1 MRLQPLLKR
10 RRRNS
15 MRYARLALASVAL
28 LFAGCT
34 PAAAPDAYTKVEI
47 KPFLGKPVLGDPNA
61 PVELAEYASTTCGH
75 CRAFHEQVF
84 PELKAKYIDTGK
96 VKLAWYVLPTA
107 PAPLS
112 LAGAAIARC
121 AGEDRFFDVIDTLF
135 DEQEALFNASSPEDM
150 KNKLNAIGEKFGL
163 SPDAVATCIDD
174 PTIQQTTNAALADMP
189 QTITGTPS
197 FVINGVKIEPES
209 LEGLTAAIEAEL
221 AKAAAPAD
229 PAAPATPPQ

>member
-1 MRLQPLLKR
+1 MK
-10 RRRNS
+10 N
-15 MRYARLALASVAL
+15 ARLALASVVL
-28 LFAGCT
+28 LFAACT
-34 PAAAPDAYTKVEI
+34 PAADPDAYTKVEI
-47 KPFLGKPVLGDPNA
+47 KPFLGKPILGDPDA

-75 CRAFHEQVF
+75 CKAFHDEVF

-112 LAGAAIARC
+112 MAGAAIARC
-121 AGEDRFFDVIDTLF
+121 AGEDRFFEAIDTLF
-135 DEQEALFNASSPEDM
+135 DQQDALFNAPSPADM
-150 KNKLNAIGEKFGL
+150 KKQLNDIGGKFGL

-174 PTIQQTTNAALADMP
+174 PTIQQATNAALADMP

-209 LEGLTAAIEAEL
+209 LEGIAAAIDAEL
-221 AKAAAPAD
+221 AKSAAPAD
-229 PAAPATPPQ
+229 PAAPAPPQ

>member
-1 MRLQPLLKR
+1 MRH
-10 RRRNS
+10 
-15 MRYARLALASVAL
+15 ARLALASAAL
-28 LFAGCT
+28 LFAACT
-34 PAAAPDAYTKVEI
+34 PAADPDAYTKVPI
-47 KPFLGKPVLGDPNA
+47 QPFLGKPVLGDSNA

-75 CRAFHEQVF
+75 CKAFHDEIF
-84 PELKAKYIDTGK
+84 PELKARYIDTGK

-121 AGEDRFFDVIDTLF
+121 AGEDRFFGAIDTLF
-135 DEQEALFNASSPEDM
+135 DQQEALFNAASPADM
-150 KNKLNAIGEKFGL
+150 KKQLNDIGAKFDL
-163 SPDAVATCIDD
+163 SPDATATCIDD
-174 PTIQQTTNAALADMP
+174 PAIQQATNAALADMP

-209 LEGLTAAIEAEL
+209 LEGLSAAIEAEL

-229 PAAPATPPQ
+229 PATPAEPGAPATPPQ

>member
-1 MRLQPLLKR
+1 MKH
-10 RRRNS
+10 
-15 MRYARLALASVAL
+15 ARLALASVVL
-28 LFAGCT
+28 LFAACT
-34 PAAAPDAYTKVEI
+34 PAADPDAYTKVEI
-47 KPFLGKPVLGDPNA
+47 KPFLGKPILGDPDA

-75 CRAFHEQVF
+75 CKAFHDEVF

-112 LAGAAIARC
+112 MAGAAIARC
-121 AGEDRFFDVIDTLF
+121 AGEDRFFEAIDTLF
-135 DEQEALFNASSPEDM
+135 DQQDALFNAPSPADM
-150 KNKLNAIGEKFGL
+150 KKQLNDIGGKFGL

-174 PTIQQTTNAALADMP
+174 PTIQQATNTALADMP

-209 LEGLTAAIEAEL
+209 LEGIAAAIDAEL
-221 AKAAAPAD
+221 AKSAAPAD
-229 PAAPATPPQ
+229 PAAPAPPQ